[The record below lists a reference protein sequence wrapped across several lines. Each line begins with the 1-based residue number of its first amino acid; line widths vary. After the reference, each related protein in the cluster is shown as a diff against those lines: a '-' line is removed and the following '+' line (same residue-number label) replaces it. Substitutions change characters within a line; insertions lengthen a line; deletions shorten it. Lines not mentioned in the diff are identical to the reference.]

1 MTKKLLLPLIIAAL
15 ANLVACNSGSETY
28 EYTPASSAIVKSFS
42 LSDDDEV
49 LDSLSNVFFAID
61 LDKAQIFNADSL
73 PYGTKTDRLIPVI
86 ETEST
91 VGSVTL
97 EIPRPNMSDS
107 IVNFLENSTDSVDF
121 SNGPV
126 KLRIISQSG
135 TTERVYEIR
144 VNVHQVKPD
153 TLAWARVERLKNG
166 FPSPFAANDIGA
178 VKMVRGSN
186 GIYHAF
192 SSNKAGTKVGCFESS
207 YPDFV
212 SAGNR
217 SPITIGENMDVTS
230 TVITDN
236 NYVYMLDADSHLWK
250 SYIYTEYKDLGVVWH
265 SILGTYGNDVIG
277 TKKVGD
283 AWKIV
288 TYPSGKE
295 WDMPAGFP
303 VTGASQP
310 IDYDFDMAL
319 SSQMILV
326 GGLDANGVRLASTW
340 GFDGS
345 TWACYKKASLP
356 KGIDGLS
363 IAPYH
368 LFYVPS
374 TTWRPVEYPALIA
387 FGGRDDE
394 GINRMVYVSQ
404 DWGLTWHEGSELM
417 QLPSAVDI
425 APGAMAYVY
434 YDTRYLFELQ
444 ASRATD
450 WQSVELRSLP
460 PFCSWVNPQP
470 SRVEK
475 PITKWQVPE
484 MYVYGGTKPDGSPQ
498 TTVWRGV
505 VLRYT
510 FAPTY

>member
-1 MTKKLLLPLIIAAL
+1 MTKKLLLPLITVAL
-15 ANLVACNSGSETY
+15 ALLAACNSGSDTY
-28 EYTPASSAIVKSFS
+28 EYTAASSAIVKSFS
-42 LSDDDEV
+42 LTDDDEV

-135 TTERVYEIR
+135 TTERVYEIH

-153 TLAWARVERLKNG
+153 TLAWARVETRPNG
-166 FPSPFAANDIGA
+166 IPTAFAASDLGA
-178 VKMVRGSN
+178 VKVLRN
-186 GIYHAF
+186 KNVYYAI
-192 SSNKAGTKVGCFESS
+192 SSNKAGTELCVYNSNN
-207 YPDFV
+207 PDFI
-212 SAGNR
+212 AYGGIY
-217 SPITIGENMDVTS
+217 PISVGENIDVAS
-230 TVITDN
+230 AVITEDAF
-236 NYVYMLDADSHLWK
+236 VYMLNAEGHLWK
-250 SYIYTEYKDLGVVWH
+250 GMSNLYSDLGEVWH

-283 AWKIV
+283 SWKIV
-288 TYPSGKE
+288 TYPSNKE
-295 WDMPAGFP
+295 WDMPEGFP

-310 IDYDFDMAL
+310 IDYDFDMAF

-326 GGLDANGVRLASTW
+326 GGFDANGARLASTW
-340 GFDGS
+340 GFDGTS
-345 TWACYKKASLP
+345 WACYKSTSLP

-368 LFYVPS
+368 LFYVPIS
-374 TTWRPVEYPALIA
+374 TWRPVEYPALIA

-394 GINRMVYVSQ
+394 GVNRTVYVSQ
-404 DWGLTWHEGSELM
+404 DWGLTWREGSELM
-417 QLPSAVDI
+417 QLPAAVDI

-434 YDTRYLFELQ
+434 YDTRYVADLA
-444 ASRATD
+444 ASRSAD
-450 WQSVELRSLP
+450 WQSVDLLPLP

-475 PITKWQVPE
+475 PVTQWQVPE
-484 MYVYGGTKPDGSPQ
+484 IYVYGGTKTDGTPQ
-498 TTVWRGV
+498 TTIWRGV